1 MTAMMRAREEAS
13 MVGGMSQ
20 EAASR
25 YNGVGGDSGNPGA
38 GGAGGTAGEG
48 AGGGKGGGEGGM
60 GDRECV
66 SPGTVF
72 IVKVQLCAPGA
83 TNVTILV
90 YDEGKVSFSGKDT
103 TGGTQGGIQDI
114 YSYVI

>member
-38 GGAGGTAGEG
+38 GGAGGA
-48 AGGGKGGGEGGM
+48 GKGGGEGGM